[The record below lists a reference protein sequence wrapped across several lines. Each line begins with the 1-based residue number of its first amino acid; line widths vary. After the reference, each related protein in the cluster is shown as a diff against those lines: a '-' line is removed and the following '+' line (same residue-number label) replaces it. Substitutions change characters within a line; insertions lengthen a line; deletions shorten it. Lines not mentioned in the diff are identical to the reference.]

1 MSLSSFFQ
9 FVEIQTKLA
18 SVIPFSLGTVYAL
31 YRYNSFKFQNF
42 LIMFISLLTFDM
54 ATTAINNYIDYKKAL
69 ETSGYNYENKNAM
82 VRDGIKESTAL
93 TVIFTLLII
102 AMTLGVLLTINT
114 NVMVLFIGVISFFVG
129 IFYTFGPVPISRMPL
144 GEVFSGVFMGFII
157 MFLAIYIHTYDQNIV
172 SLGYKEHMLT
182 VGIDVMEVFYIF
194 LMSIPAMGGIANIM
208 LANNICDMEED
219 IINKRYTLPYY
230 IGKKKALKLFKI
242 LYYISYIDIIIL
254 LVLRVVPIGVLW
266 ALLTLIPVSKNIRRF
281 NEKQV
286 KSETFVLSVKN
297 FVLMNMAQILLTGAM
312 IVIR

>member
-31 YRYNSFKFQNF
+31 YRYNSFKFHNF

-172 SLGYKEHMLT
+172 SLGYKGHMLT
-182 VGIDVMEVFYIF
+182 VGVDVMEVFYIF

-230 IGKKKALKLFKI
+230 IGKKRALKLFKI

-254 LVLRVVPIGVLW
+254 LVLRIVPIGVLW
-266 ALLTLIPVSKNIRRF
+266 ALLTLIPVSKNIRCF